1 LDFKKKV
8 FYSYVNTSQI
18 RKQQVTVIFRAN
30 NIFLLL
36 ALMVSL
42 AACTDSRDRTA
53 APSLPAVPVEP
64 EEVISIDDSTAE
76 FCELLDAAKCML
88 PFPSN
93 FFTRESDSTD
103 NGVLVNFSEQ
113 AMPVNVSGTVVDR
126 TEWNRNDGFSPG
138 SVMVTQVPELDME
151 QTAAPRLIDLS
162 DSRQDDSP
170 IVVINAE
177 TGERQLIWSELDAN
191 ALETA
196 EMSLLIR
203 VAKNLQDGQRYI
215 VALRN
220 MKNAA
225 GETIPPAELF
235 RAYRD
240 NVTTD
245 SDAAEARRPAMEELF
260 SILASANIARE
271 DLYLAWDFTV
281 SSTRSLSERILHMRD
296 TAFAALAGG
305 SPQFTVDSVEDLS
318 STDTNWGRRI
328 EGTITIP
335 NFMDSEDASA
345 GSSLYYADDG
355 DSLPDRMNGDNTT
368 VQPFICNISNQSL
381 DMATQSAQSGGATR
395 VYLYGHGLLG
405 TRFQSTNG
413 AHQGMLSNRFNLMN
427 CAMDFIGMAESDIGN
442 ALALLQDASQFSTL
456 PDRTQQGFI
465 GWMYMAE
472 LVRHSEGFAAH
483 EAFQVD
489 GRSVYDGSQVYY
501 YGNSE
506 GGILGGALL
515 ATAPNIENGVLGVP
529 GMNYSLLLRR
539 SVDFD
544 VYAAFLRPAYPNVL
558 DQTILL
564 SLYQMLWDRG
574 ENNGYANHLVS
585 DPLPNTPAKNVLLQ
599 VAFGDHQVTHTSAE
613 IMARTMG
620 IPLHQPALVEGRHH
634 DTNPHVEQM
643 MISTYPH
650 MGSALVYYDGGPGPN
665 DEWNDT
671 GTHVPPIENVPPRT
685 GNDPHERP
693 RRDPRAMEQISGF
706 MSPGSTVINA
716 CGPGPCLVDGW
727 DGVLEE

>member
-1 LDFKKKV
+1 MAL
-8 FYSYVNTSQI
+8 
-18 RKQQVTVIFRAN
+18 IFRAK
-30 NIFLLL
+30 NIILGV
-36 ALMVSL
+36 ALIGSL
-42 AACTDSRDRTA
+42 GACSDNDDRN
-53 APSLPAVPVEP
+53 AVAIEP
-64 EEVISIDDSTAE
+64 DEIISIEDSSAE
-76 FCELLDAAKCML
+76 VCDLLDTAKCLL

-93 FFTRESDSTD
+93 FFTRKSDTTD
-103 NGVLVNFSEQ
+103 NGLLVNFSKE
-113 AMPVNVSGTVVDR
+113 AMLVNASGIVGDSA
-126 TEWNRNDGFSPG
+126 ELNRNDGFSPG
-138 SVMVTQVPELDME
+138 TVMITQVPGLDME
-151 QTAAPRLIDLS
+151 ATGAPRLIDLS
-162 DSRQDDSP
+162 DSRQGDSP
-170 IVVINAE
+170 IVVINAA

-191 ALETA
+191 TEKEA
-196 EMSLLIR
+196 ELSLLIR

-225 GETIPPAELF
+225 GEMIPPTELF

-240 NVTTD
+240 NVSTD
-245 SDAAEARRPAMEELF
+245 SDAAEARRPAMEEIF
-260 SILASANIARE
+260 SGLLSANISRE

-305 SPQFTVDSVEDLS
+305 TPEFTIDSVEDLS
-318 STDTNWGRRI
+318 MADENWGRRI

-335 NFMDSEDASA
+335 NFMDSDDASA
-345 GSSLYYADDG
+345 GSSLFYADDG
-355 DSLPDRMNGDNTT
+355 DALPDRMNGDNTT

-381 DMATQSAQSGGATR
+381 NLASESAESGGATR

-405 TRFQSTNG
+405 SRYQSTNG
-413 AHQGMLSNRFNLMN
+413 AHQGALSNRFDLMN
-427 CAMDFIGMAESDIGN
+427 CAMDFIGMAETDVEN
-442 ALALLQDASQFSTL
+442 AIAILQGVKGFSSL
-456 PDRTQQGFI
+456 PDRSQQGFI
-465 GWMYMAE
+465 GWMYLAE
-472 LVRHSEGFAAH
+472 LLRHTDGFATH
-483 EAFQVD
+483 EAFQVE
-489 GRSVYDGSQVYY
+489 GRSVYDGTHVYY

-544 VYAAFLRPAYPNVL
+544 LYAAFLRPAYPDVL
-558 DQTILL
+558 DQTLLL

-585 DPLPNTPAKNVLLQ
+585 DPLPNTPAKNVLLH
-599 VAFGDHQVTHTSAE
+599 VAFGDHQVTHISAE

-620 IPLHQPALVEGRHH
+620 IPLHQPALVERRHH
-634 DTNPHVEQM
+634 DINPFVEQM
-643 MISTYPH
+643 AISTYPH

-665 DEWNDT
+665 DEWDDT
-671 GTHVPPIENVPPRT
+671 GTHVPPVVNVPPRT

-693 RRDPRAMEQISGF
+693 RRDPNAMEQISSF
-706 MSPGSTVINA
+706 MSPQSTVINA
-716 CGPGPCLVDGW
+716 CGPAPCLVDGW
-727 DGVLEE
+727 DGVLE

>member
-1 LDFKKKV
+1 MALV
-8 FYSYVNTSQI
+8 
-18 RKQQVTVIFRAN
+18 FRAK
-30 NIFLLL
+30 NIILGI
-36 ALMVSL
+36 ALIGSL
-42 AACTDSRDRTA
+42 AACSDSDDQN
-53 APSLPAVPVEP
+53 AVAIGADEI
-64 EEVISIDDSTAE
+64 ISIEDSSAE
-76 FCELLDAAKCML
+76 VCDLLDAAKCLL

-93 FFTRESDSTD
+93 FFTRKSDTTD
-103 NGVLVNFSEQ
+103 NGLLVNFSKE
-113 AMPVNVSGTVVDR
+113 AMLANASGIVGDSA
-126 TEWNRNDGFSPG
+126 ELNRNDGFSPG
-138 SVMVTQVPELDME
+138 TVMITQVPDLDME
-151 QTAAPRLIDLS
+151 ATGAPRLIDLS

-170 IVVINAE
+170 IVVINAA

-191 ALETA
+191 TDKEA
-196 EMSLLIR
+196 ELSLLIR

-220 MKNAA
+220 MKNAT
-225 GETIPPAELF
+225 GEMIPPTELF

-240 NVTTD
+240 NVSTD
-245 SDAAEARRPAMEELF
+245 SDAAEARRPAMEDIF
-260 SILASANIARE
+260 SVLLSANIARE

-305 SPQFTVDSVEDLS
+305 TPEFTIDSVEDLS
-318 STDTNWGRRI
+318 MTDENWGRRI

-335 NFMDSEDASA
+335 NFMDSDDASA
-345 GSSLYYADDG
+345 GSSLFYADDG
-355 DSLPDRMNGDNTT
+355 DALPDRMNGDNTT

-381 DMATQSAQSGGATR
+381 DLASKSAASGGATR

-405 TRFQSTNG
+405 TRYQSTNG
-413 AHQGMLSNRFNLMN
+413 AHQGALANRFDLMN
-427 CAMDFIGMAESDIGN
+427 CAMDFIGMAETDVEN
-442 ALALLQDASQFSTL
+442 AIAILQGVKDFSSL

-465 GWMYMAE
+465 GWMYLAE
-472 LVRHSEGFAAH
+472 LLRHTDGFATH
-483 EAFQVD
+483 EAFQVE
-489 GRSVYDGSQVYY
+489 GRSVYDDTHVYY
-501 YGNSE
+501 YGNSQ

-544 VYAAFLRPAYPNVL
+544 LYAAFLRPAYPDVL
-558 DQTILL
+558 DQTLLL

-585 DPLPNTPAKNVLLQ
+585 DPLPNTPAKNVLLH

-620 IPLHQPALVEGRHH
+620 IPLHQPALVERRHH
-634 DTNPHVEQM
+634 DINPFVEQM
-643 MISTYPH
+643 AISTYPH
-650 MGSALVYYDGGPGPN
+650 RGSALVYYDGGPGPN
-665 DEWNDT
+665 DEWDNT
-671 GTHVPPIENVPPRT
+671 GTHVPPVVNVPPRT

-693 RRDPRAMEQISGF
+693 RRDPNAMEQISGF
-706 MSPGSTVINA
+706 MSPNSTVINV
-716 CGPGPCLVDGW
+716 CGPMPCLVDGW
-727 DGVLEE
+727 DGVLE

>member
-1 LDFKKKV
+1 MAA
-8 FYSYVNTSQI
+8 I
-18 RKQQVTVIFRAN
+18 RRAQ
-30 NIFLLL
+30 NIVLLITL
-36 ALMVSL
+36 VGSL
-42 AACTDSRDRTA
+42 AACSNSNNNNQNAPA
-53 APSLPAVPVEP
+53 APPVEP
-64 EEVISIDDSTAE
+64 EVPAEVISIDDSMAE
-76 FCELLDAAKCML
+76 FCELLDPANCML

-93 FFTRESDSTD
+93 FFTRESNTTD
-103 NGVLVNFSEQ
+103 NGLLINFPQE
-113 AMPVNVSGTVVDR
+113 AMPKNAAGTVVDP

-138 SVMVTQVPELDME
+138 TVMITQVPALDMDM
-151 QTAAPRLIDLS
+151 TGAPRLIDLS

-170 IVVINAE
+170 IVVINAA

-191 ALETA
+191 AEEAA
-196 EMSLLIR
+196 ELSLLIR

-225 GETIPPAELF
+225 GETIPSTELF

-240 NVTTD
+240 NVVTD

-260 SILASANIARE
+260 STLASANIARE

-305 SPQFTVDSVEDLS
+305 SPEFTIDSVEDLS
-318 STDTNWGRRI
+318 MTDTNWGRRI

-335 NFMDSEDASA
+335 NFMDTDDAGP
-345 GSSLYYADDG
+345 GSSLFYADDG

-381 DMATQSAQSGGATR
+381 NNMRMEARGVGPEGTTR

-405 TRFQSTNG
+405 SRYQSTNG
-413 AHQGMLSNRFNLMN
+413 AHQGTLSNRFNLMN
-427 CAMDFIGMAESDIGN
+427 CAMDFIGMAESDFSN
-442 ALALLQDASQFSTL
+442 AIALLQDGSNFSTL

-465 GWMYMAE
+465 GWMYLAE
-472 LVRHSEGFAAH
+472 LLKHPAGFSTH

-489 GRSVYDGSQVYY
+489 GRPVYDGTQVYY

-515 ATAPNIENGVLGVP
+515 ATALNIENGVLGVP

-544 VYAAFLRPAYPNVL
+544 DFAIVLKPSYPNVL

-585 DPLPNTPAKNVLLQ
+585 DPLPNTPAKNVLLH

-613 IMARTMG
+613 IMARTFG

-634 DTNPHVEQM
+634 DINPHVEQM
-643 MISTYPH
+643 AITTYPH
-650 MGSALVYYDGGPGPN
+650 MGSALVYFDGGPGPN
-665 DEWNDT
+665 DRWDDT
-671 GTHVPPIENVPPRT
+671 GTHVPPVVNVPPRT

-693 RRDPRAMEQISGF
+693 RRDPSAMEQISRF
-706 MSPGSTVINA
+706 MSPDSTVINV

-727 DGVLEE
+727 DGVLE

>member
-1 LDFKKKV
+1 MAL
-8 FYSYVNTSQI
+8 
-18 RKQQVTVIFRAN
+18 IFRAK
-30 NIFLLL
+30 NIILGV
-36 ALMVSL
+36 ALIGSL
-42 AACTDSRDRTA
+42 SACSDSDDRN
-53 APSLPAVPVEP
+53 AVAIGPDEI
-64 EEVISIDDSTAE
+64 ISIEDSSAE
-76 FCELLDAAKCML
+76 VCDLLDNAKCLL

-93 FFTRESDSTD
+93 FFTRKSDTTD
-103 NGVLVNFSEQ
+103 NGLLVNFSKE
-113 AMPVNVSGTVVDR
+113 AMLANASGIVGDSA
-126 TEWNRNDGFSPG
+126 ELNRNDGFSPG
-138 SVMVTQVPELDME
+138 TVMITQVPGLDME
-151 QTAAPRLIDLS
+151 ATGAPRLIDLS
-162 DSRQDDSP
+162 DSRQGDSP
-170 IVVINAE
+170 IVVINAA

-191 ALETA
+191 TEKEA
-196 EMSLLIR
+196 ELSLLIR

-225 GETIPPAELF
+225 GEMIPPTELF

-240 NVTTD
+240 NVSTD
-245 SDAAEARRPAMEELF
+245 SDAAEARRPAMEDIF
-260 SILASANIARE
+260 SVLLSANIARE

-305 SPQFTVDSVEDLS
+305 TPEFTIDSVEDLS
-318 STDTNWGRRI
+318 MTDENWGRRI

-335 NFMDSEDASA
+335 NFMDSDDASA
-345 GSSLYYADDG
+345 GSSLFYADDG
-355 DSLPDRMNGDNTT
+355 DALPDRMNGDNTT

-381 DMATQSAQSGGATR
+381 DLASESAESGGATR

-405 TRFQSTNG
+405 TRYQSTNG
-413 AHQGMLSNRFNLMN
+413 AHQGALSNRFDLMN
-427 CAMDFIGMAESDIGN
+427 CAMDFIGMAETDVEN
-442 ALALLQDASQFSTL
+442 AIAILQGVKDFSSL

-465 GWMYMAE
+465 GWMYLAE
-472 LVRHSEGFAAH
+472 LLRHTDGFATH
-483 EAFQVD
+483 EAFQVE
-489 GRSVYDGSQVYY
+489 GRSVYDGTHVYY
-501 YGNSE
+501 YGNSQ

-544 VYAAFLRPAYPNVL
+544 LYAAFLRPAYPDVL
-558 DQTILL
+558 DQTLLL

-585 DPLPNTPAKNVLLQ
+585 DPLPNTPAKNVLLH
-599 VAFGDHQVTHTSAE
+599 VAFGDHQVTHISAE

-620 IPLHQPALVEGRHH
+620 IPLHQPALVERRHH
-634 DTNPHVEQM
+634 DINPFVEQM
-643 MISTYPH
+643 AISTYPH

-665 DEWNDT
+665 DEWDDT
-671 GTHVPPIENVPPRT
+671 GTHVPPVVNVPPRT

-693 RRDPRAMEQISGF
+693 RRDPNAMEQISGF
-706 MSPGSTVINA
+706 MSPQSTVINA
-716 CGPGPCLVDGW
+716 CGAMPCLVDGW
-727 DGVLEE
+727 DGVLE

>member
-1 LDFKKKV
+1 MAL
-8 FYSYVNTSQI
+8 
-18 RKQQVTVIFRAN
+18 IFRAK
-30 NIFLLL
+30 NIILGV
-36 ALMVSL
+36 ALIGSL
-42 AACTDSRDRTA
+42 GACSDNDDRN
-53 APSLPAVPVEP
+53 AVAIEP
-64 EEVISIDDSTAE
+64 DEIISIEDSSAE
-76 FCELLDAAKCML
+76 VCDLLDTAKCLL

-93 FFTRESDSTD
+93 FFTRKSDTTD
-103 NGVLVNFSEQ
+103 NGLLVNFSKE
-113 AMPVNVSGTVVDR
+113 AMLANASGIVGDSA
-126 TEWNRNDGFSPG
+126 ELNRNDGFSPG
-138 SVMVTQVPELDME
+138 TVMITQVPDLDME
-151 QTAAPRLIDLS
+151 ATGAPRLIDLS

-170 IVVINAE
+170 IVVINAA

-191 ALETA
+191 TDKEA
-196 EMSLLIR
+196 ELSLLIR

-220 MKNAA
+220 MKNAT
-225 GETIPPAELF
+225 GEMIPPTELF

-240 NVTTD
+240 NVSTD
-245 SDAAEARRPAMEELF
+245 SDAAEARRPAMEDIF
-260 SILASANIARE
+260 SVLLSANIARE

-305 SPQFTVDSVEDLS
+305 TPEFTIDSVEDLS
-318 STDTNWGRRI
+318 MTDENWGRRI

-335 NFMDSEDASA
+335 NFMDSDDASA
-345 GSSLYYADDG
+345 GSSLFYADDG
-355 DSLPDRMNGDNTT
+355 DALPDRMNGDNTT

-381 DMATQSAQSGGATR
+381 DLASKSAESGGATR

-405 TRFQSTNG
+405 TRYQSTNG
-413 AHQGMLSNRFNLMN
+413 AHQGALSNRFDLMN
-427 CAMDFIGMAESDIGN
+427 CAMDFIGMAETDVEN
-442 ALALLQDASQFSTL
+442 AIAILQGVKGFSSL
-456 PDRTQQGFI
+456 PDRSQQGFI
-465 GWMYMAE
+465 GWMYLAE
-472 LVRHSEGFAAH
+472 LLRHTDGFATH
-483 EAFQVD
+483 EAFQVE
-489 GRSVYDGSQVYY
+489 GRSVYDGTHVYY

-544 VYAAFLRPAYPNVL
+544 LYAAFLRPAYPDVL
-558 DQTILL
+558 DQTLLL

-585 DPLPNTPAKNVLLQ
+585 DPLPNTPAKNVLLH

-620 IPLHQPALVEGRHH
+620 IPLHQPALVERRHH
-634 DTNPHVEQM
+634 DINPFVEQM
-643 MISTYPH
+643 AISTYPH

-665 DEWNDT
+665 DEWDDT
-671 GTHVPPIENVPPRT
+671 GTHVPPVVNVPPRT

-693 RRDPRAMEQISGF
+693 RRDPNAMEQISSF
-706 MSPGSTVINA
+706 MSPQSTVINA
-716 CGPGPCLVDGW
+716 CGPAPCLVDGW
-727 DGVLEE
+727 DGVLE

>member
-1 LDFKKKV
+1 MAL
-8 FYSYVNTSQI
+8 
-18 RKQQVTVIFRAN
+18 IFRAK
-30 NIFLLL
+30 NIILGV
-36 ALMVSL
+36 ALIGSL
-42 AACTDSRDRTA
+42 GACSDNDDRN
-53 APSLPAVPVEP
+53 AVAIEP
-64 EEVISIDDSTAE
+64 DEIISIEDSSAE
-76 FCELLDAAKCML
+76 VCDLLDAAKCLL

-93 FFTRESDSTD
+93 FFTRKSDTTD
-103 NGVLVNFSEQ
+103 NGLLVNFSKE
-113 AMPVNVSGTVVDR
+113 AMLANASGIVGDSA
-126 TEWNRNDGFSPG
+126 ELNRNDGFSPG
-138 SVMVTQVPELDME
+138 TVMITQVPDLDME
-151 QTAAPRLIDLS
+151 ATGAPRLIDLS

-170 IVVINAE
+170 IVVINAA

-191 ALETA
+191 TDKEA
-196 EMSLLIR
+196 ELSLLIR

-225 GETIPPAELF
+225 GEMIPPTELF

-240 NVTTD
+240 NVSTD
-245 SDAAEARRPAMEELF
+245 SDAAEARRPAMEDIF
-260 SILASANIARE
+260 SVLLSANIARE

-305 SPQFTVDSVEDLS
+305 TPEFTIDSVEDLS
-318 STDTNWGRRI
+318 MTDENWGRRI

-335 NFMDSEDASA
+335 NFMDSDDASA
-345 GSSLYYADDG
+345 GSSLFYADDG
-355 DSLPDRMNGDNTT
+355 DALPDRMNGDNTT

-381 DMATQSAQSGGATR
+381 DLASKSAESGGATR

-405 TRFQSTNG
+405 TRYQSTNG
-413 AHQGMLSNRFNLMN
+413 AHQGALSNRFDLMN
-427 CAMDFIGMAESDIGN
+427 CAMDFIGMAETDVEN
-442 ALALLQDASQFSTL
+442 AIAILQGVKGFSSL
-456 PDRTQQGFI
+456 PDRSQQGFI
-465 GWMYMAE
+465 GWMYLAE
-472 LVRHSEGFAAH
+472 LLRHTDGFATH
-483 EAFQVD
+483 EAFQVE
-489 GRSVYDGSQVYY
+489 GRSVYDGTHVYY
-501 YGNSE
+501 YGNSQ

-544 VYAAFLRPAYPNVL
+544 LYAAFLRPAYPDVL
-558 DQTILL
+558 DQTLLL

-585 DPLPNTPAKNVLLQ
+585 DPLPNTPAKNVLLH
-599 VAFGDHQVTHTSAE
+599 VAFGDHQVTHISAE

-620 IPLHQPALVEGRHH
+620 IPLHQPALVERRHH
-634 DTNPHVEQM
+634 DINPFVEQM
-643 MISTYPH
+643 AISTYPH

-665 DEWNDT
+665 DEWDDT
-671 GTHVPPIENVPPRT
+671 GTHVPPVVNVPPRT

-693 RRDPRAMEQISGF
+693 RRDPNAMEQISSF
-706 MSPGSTVINA
+706 MSPQSTVINA
-716 CGPGPCLVDGW
+716 CGPAPCLVDGW
-727 DGVLEE
+727 DGVLE

>member
-1 LDFKKKV
+1 MALV
-8 FYSYVNTSQI
+8 
-18 RKQQVTVIFRAN
+18 FRAKS
-30 NIFLLL
+30 IILGV
-36 ALMVSL
+36 ALIGSL
-42 AACTDSRDRTA
+42 TACSDSDDQNA
-53 APSLPAVPVEP
+53 VVIAPDEI
-64 EEVISIDDSTAE
+64 ISIEDSSAE
-76 FCELLDAAKCML
+76 VCDLLDNAKCLL

-93 FFTRESDSTD
+93 FFTRKSDTTD
-103 NGVLVNFSEQ
+103 NGLLVNFSKE
-113 AMPVNVSGTVVDR
+113 AMLANASGIVGDSA
-126 TEWNRNDGFSPG
+126 ELNRNDGFSPG
-138 SVMVTQVPELDME
+138 TVMITQVPDLDME
-151 QTAAPRLIDLS
+151 ATGAPRLIDLS

-170 IVVINAE
+170 IVVINAA

-191 ALETA
+191 TDKEA
-196 EMSLLIR
+196 ELSLLIR

-225 GETIPPAELF
+225 GEMIPPTELF

-240 NVTTD
+240 NVSTD
-245 SDAAEARRPAMEELF
+245 SDAAEARRPAMEEIF
-260 SILASANIARE
+260 SALLSANIARE

-305 SPQFTVDSVEDLS
+305 TPEFTIDSVEDLS
-318 STDTNWGRRI
+318 MTDENWGRRI

-335 NFMDSEDASA
+335 NFMDSDDASA
-345 GSSLYYADDG
+345 GSSLFYADDG
-355 DSLPDRMNGDNTT
+355 DALPDRMNGDNTT

-381 DMATQSAQSGGATR
+381 DLASKSAASGGATR

-405 TRFQSTNG
+405 TRYQSTNG
-413 AHQGMLSNRFNLMN
+413 AHQGVLSNRFDLMN
-427 CAMDFIGMAESDIGN
+427 CAMDFIGMAETDVEN
-442 ALALLQDASQFSTL
+442 AIAILQGVKGFSSL
-456 PDRTQQGFI
+456 PDRSQQGFI
-465 GWMYMAE
+465 GWMYLAE
-472 LVRHSEGFAAH
+472 LLRHTDGFATH
-483 EAFQVD
+483 EAFQVE
-489 GRSVYDGSQVYY
+489 GRSVYDGTHVYY

-544 VYAAFLRPAYPNVL
+544 LYAAFLRPAYPDVL
-558 DQTILL
+558 DQTLLL

-585 DPLPNTPAKNVLLQ
+585 DPLPNTPAKNVLLH
-599 VAFGDHQVTHTSAE
+599 VAFGDHQVTQISAE

-620 IPLHQPALVEGRHH
+620 IPLHQPALVERRHH
-634 DTNPHVEQM
+634 DINPFVEQM
-643 MISTYPH
+643 AISTYPH

-665 DEWNDT
+665 DEWDDT
-671 GTHVPPIENVPPRT
+671 GTHVPPVVNVPPRT

-693 RRDPRAMEQISGF
+693 RRDPNAMEQISGF
-706 MSPGSTVINA
+706 MSPNSTVINV
-716 CGPGPCLVDGW
+716 CGPMPCLVDGW
-727 DGVLEE
+727 DGVLE

>member
-1 LDFKKKV
+1 M
-8 FYSYVNTSQI
+8 
-18 RKQQVTVIFRAN
+18 TVISRARN
-30 NIFLLL
+30 SLFLM
-36 ALMVSL
+36 ALIGSL
-42 AACTDSRDRTA
+42 IACSDNRNRT
-53 APSLPAVPVEP
+53 PVPVAPVPPP
-64 EEVISIDDSTAE
+64 EIISIDDSNAE
-76 FCELLDAAKCML
+76 VCELLDTASCLL

-93 FFTRESDSTD
+93 FFTIESDTTD
-103 NGVLVNFSEQ
+103 NGLLINFSSE
-113 AMPVNVSGTVVDR
+113 AMPVNASGTVLDR
-126 TEWNRNDGFSPG
+126 TQWNRNDGFSPG
-138 SVMVTQVPELDME
+138 TVMITQVPALDME
-151 QTAAPRLIDLS
+151 VTGAPRLIDLS
-162 DSRQDDSP
+162 DSRQEDSP
-170 IVVINAE
+170 IVVINAA
-177 TGERQLIWSELDAN
+177 TGERQLIWSEIDSN
-191 ALETA
+191 AVEET

-220 MKNAA
+220 MKNTA
-225 GETIPPAELF
+225 GEIIPPTELF

-240 NVTTD
+240 NITTD
-245 SDAAEARRPAMEELF
+245 SDAAEARRPAMEALF
-260 SILASANIARE
+260 STLEGANIGRE

-296 TAFAALAGG
+296 EAFAALAAG
-305 SPQFTVDSVEDLS
+305 SPEYTIDSVEDLS
-318 STDTNWGRRI
+318 MTDENWGRRI

-345 GSSLYYADDG
+345 GSSLFYADDG

-381 DMATQSAQSGGATR
+381 DLAAMPAPSGGATR

-413 AHQGMLSNRFNLMN
+413 AHQGTLSNRFNLMN
-427 CAMDFIGMAESDIGN
+427 CAMDFIGMAESDVGN
-442 ALALLQDASQFSTL
+442 AISILQDASSFSTL

-465 GWMYMAE
+465 GWMYLAE
-472 LVRHSEGFAAH
+472 LLRHADGFSTH

-489 GRSVYDGSQVYY
+489 GRSVYDGTQVYY

-544 VYAAFLRPAYPNVL
+544 LYANFLRPSYPNVL
-558 DQTILL
+558 DQTMLL
-564 SLYQMLWDRG
+564 SLFQMLWDRG

-599 VAFGDHQVTHTSAE
+599 VAFGDHQVTHTAAE

-634 DTNPHVEQM
+634 DINPHVEQTT
-643 MISTYPH
+643 ISTYPH
-650 MGSALVYYDGGPGPN
+650 MGSALIYYDGGPGPN
-665 DEWNDT
+665 DRWDDT
-671 GTHVPPIENVPPRT
+671 GTHVPPIVNIPPRT

-693 RRDPRAMEQISGF
+693 RRDPFAMEQISAF
-706 MSPGSTVINA
+706 MSPSSTVINA

-727 DGVLEE
+727 DGVLE

>member
-1 LDFKKKV
+1 MALV
-8 FYSYVNTSQI
+8 
-18 RKQQVTVIFRAN
+18 FRAK
-30 NIFLLL
+30 NIILGI
-36 ALMVSL
+36 ALIGSL
-42 AACTDSRDRTA
+42 AACSDSDDQN
-53 APSLPAVPVEP
+53 AVAIGADEI
-64 EEVISIDDSTAE
+64 ISIEDSSAE
-76 FCELLDAAKCML
+76 VCDLLDAAKCLL

-93 FFTRESDSTD
+93 FFTRKSDTTD
-103 NGVLVNFSEQ
+103 NGLLVNFSKE
-113 AMPVNVSGTVVDR
+113 AMLVNASGIVGDSA
-126 TEWNRNDGFSPG
+126 ELNRNDGFSPG
-138 SVMVTQVPELDME
+138 TVMITQVPDLDME
-151 QTAAPRLIDLS
+151 ATGAPRLIDLS

-170 IVVINAE
+170 IVVINAA

-191 ALETA
+191 TDKEA
-196 EMSLLIR
+196 ELSLLIR

-220 MKNAA
+220 MKNAT
-225 GETIPPAELF
+225 GEMIPPTELF

-240 NVTTD
+240 NVSTD
-245 SDAAEARRPAMEELF
+245 SDAAEARRPAMEDIF
-260 SILASANIARE
+260 SVLLSANIARE

-305 SPQFTVDSVEDLS
+305 TPEFTIDSVEDLS
-318 STDTNWGRRI
+318 MTDENWGRRI

-335 NFMDSEDASA
+335 NFMDSDDASA
-345 GSSLYYADDG
+345 GSSLFYADDG
-355 DSLPDRMNGDNTT
+355 DALPDRMNGDNTT

-381 DMATQSAQSGGATR
+381 DLASKSAASGGATR

-405 TRFQSTNG
+405 TRYQSTNG
-413 AHQGMLSNRFNLMN
+413 AHQGALANRFDLMN
-427 CAMDFIGMAESDIGN
+427 CAMDFIGMAETDVEN
-442 ALALLQDASQFSTL
+442 AIAILQGVKDFSSL

-465 GWMYMAE
+465 GWMYLAE
-472 LVRHSEGFAAH
+472 LLRHTDGFATH
-483 EAFQVD
+483 EAFQVE
-489 GRSVYDGSQVYY
+489 GRSVYDGTHVYY
-501 YGNSE
+501 YGNSQ

-544 VYAAFLRPAYPNVL
+544 LYAAFLRPAYPDVL
-558 DQTILL
+558 DQTLLL

-585 DPLPNTPAKNVLLQ
+585 DPLPNTPAKNVLLH

-620 IPLHQPALVEGRHH
+620 IPLHQPALVERRHH
-634 DTNPHVEQM
+634 DINPFVEQM
-643 MISTYPH
+643 AISTYPH

-665 DEWNDT
+665 DEWDDT
-671 GTHVPPIENVPPRT
+671 GTHVPPVVNVPPRT

-693 RRDPRAMEQISGF
+693 RRDPNAMEQISGF
-706 MSPGSTVINA
+706 MSPNSTVINV
-716 CGPGPCLVDGW
+716 CGPMPCLVDGW
-727 DGVLEE
+727 DGVLE

>member
-1 LDFKKKV
+1 MALV
-8 FYSYVNTSQI
+8 
-18 RKQQVTVIFRAN
+18 FRAKS
-30 NIFLLL
+30 IILGV
-36 ALMVSL
+36 ALIGSL
-42 AACTDSRDRTA
+42 TACSDGDDQNA
-53 APSLPAVPVEP
+53 VVIAPDEI
-64 EEVISIDDSTAE
+64 ISIEDSSADV
-76 FCELLDAAKCML
+76 CDLLDNAKCLL

-93 FFTRESDSTD
+93 FFTRKSDTTD
-103 NGVLVNFSEQ
+103 NGLLVNFSKE
-113 AMPVNVSGTVVDR
+113 AMLANASGIVGDSA
-126 TEWNRNDGFSPG
+126 ELNRNDGFSPG
-138 SVMVTQVPELDME
+138 TVMITQVPDLDME
-151 QTAAPRLIDLS
+151 ATGAPRLIDLS

-170 IVVINAE
+170 IVVINAA

-191 ALETA
+191 TDKEA
-196 EMSLLIR
+196 ELSLLIR

-220 MKNAA
+220 MKNAT
-225 GETIPPAELF
+225 GEMIPPTELF

-240 NVTTD
+240 NVSTD
-245 SDAAEARRPAMEELF
+245 SDAAEARRPAMEDIF
-260 SILASANIARE
+260 SVLLSANIARE

-305 SPQFTVDSVEDLS
+305 TPEFTIDSVEDQS
-318 STDTNWGRRI
+318 MTDENWGRRI

-335 NFMDSEDASA
+335 NFMDSDDASA
-345 GSSLYYADDG
+345 GSSLFYADDG
-355 DSLPDRMNGDNTT
+355 DALPDRMNGDNTT

-381 DMATQSAQSGGATR
+381 DLASKSAASGGATR

-405 TRFQSTNG
+405 TRYQSTNG
-413 AHQGMLSNRFNLMN
+413 AHQGALANRFDLMN
-427 CAMDFIGMAESDIGN
+427 CAMDFIGMAETDVEN
-442 ALALLQDASQFSTL
+442 AIAILQGVKDFSSL

-465 GWMYMAE
+465 GWMYLAE
-472 LVRHSEGFAAH
+472 LLRHTDGFATH
-483 EAFQVD
+483 EAFQVE
-489 GRSVYDGSQVYY
+489 GRSVYDGTHVYY

-544 VYAAFLRPAYPNVL
+544 LYAAFLRPAYPDVL
-558 DQTILL
+558 DQTLLL

-585 DPLPNTPAKNVLLQ
+585 DPLPNTPAKNVLLH

-620 IPLHQPALVEGRHH
+620 IPLHQPALVERRHH
-634 DTNPHVEQM
+634 DINPFVEQM
-643 MISTYPH
+643 AISTYPH

-665 DEWNDT
+665 DEWDNT
-671 GTHVPPIENVPPRT
+671 GTHVPPVVNVPPRT

-693 RRDPRAMEQISGF
+693 RRDPNAMEQISGF
-706 MSPGSTVINA
+706 MSPNSTVINV
-716 CGPGPCLVDGW
+716 CGPMPCLVDGW
-727 DGVLEE
+727 DGVLE

>member
-1 LDFKKKV
+1 V
-8 FYSYVNTSQI
+8 AVS
-18 RKQQVTVIFRAN
+18 FRAKKS
-30 NIFLLL
+30 ILLI
-36 ALMVSL
+36 ALIGSL
-42 AACTDSRDRTA
+42 AACSDHRDRVS
-53 APSLPAVPVEP
+53 APMEPAEI
-64 EEVISIDDSTAE
+64 ISIDDSSAE
-76 FCELLDAAKCML
+76 FCELLDTASCLL

-93 FFTRESDSTD
+93 FFTRESDATD
-103 NGVLVNFSEQ
+103 NGLLVNFSNE
-113 AMPVNVSGTVVDR
+113 AMPVNASGSVVDPAQ
-126 TEWNRNDGFSPG
+126 WNRNDGYSPG
-138 SVMVTQVPELDME
+138 TVMITQVPALDMDV
-151 QTAAPRLIDLS
+151 TGAPRLIDLS

-170 IVVINAE
+170 IVVINAA

-191 ALETA
+191 AEEEA

-225 GETIPPAELF
+225 GETIPPGELF

-240 NVTTD
+240 NITTD

-260 SILASANIARE
+260 SALASANIARE

-296 TAFAALAGG
+296 TAFAALAAG
-305 SPQFTVDSVEDLS
+305 SPEFTIDSVEDLS
-318 STDTNWGRRI
+318 MTDPNWGRRI

-345 GSSLYYADDG
+345 GSSLFYADDG

-381 DMATQSAQSGGATR
+381 ELAAESAESGGATR

-413 AHQGMLSNRFNLMN
+413 AHQGTLSNRFNLMN
-427 CAMDFIGMAESDIGN
+427 CAMDFIGLAESDVPN
-442 ALALLQDASQFSTL
+442 AIAILQGAADFSAV

-465 GWMYMAE
+465 GWMYLAE
-472 LVRHSEGFAAH
+472 LLRHADGFSTH

-489 GRSVYDGSQVYY
+489 GRSVYDGTYVYY

-506 GGILGGALL
+506 GGIFGGALL

-544 VYAAFLRPAYPNVL
+544 LYSSILKPAYPNVL

-634 DTNPHVEQM
+634 DINPHVEQTT
-643 MISTYPH
+643 ISTYPH
-650 MGSALVYYDGGPGPN
+650 MGSGLVYYDGGPGPN
-665 DEWNDT
+665 DEWDDT
-671 GTHVPPIENVPPRT
+671 GTHVPPIVNVPPRT

-693 RRDPRAMEQISGF
+693 RRDPFAMEQISAF
-706 MSPGSTVINA
+706 MSPLSTIINA

-727 DGVLEE
+727 DGVLE

>member
-1 LDFKKKV
+1 MV
-8 FYSYVNTSQI
+8 PT
-18 RKQQVTVIFRAN
+18 IFCAK
-30 NIFLLL
+30 NIFLLIVL
-36 ALMVSL
+36 VSSL
-42 AACTDSRDRTA
+42 AACSNNNNNNDRNA
-53 APSLPAVPVEP
+53 APLEPVVPVVPVEP
-64 EEVISIDDSTAE
+64 PEVISIDDSNAE
-76 FCELLDAAKCML
+76 FCELLDPAKCIL

-93 FFTRESDSTD
+93 FFTRESDTTD
-103 NGVLVNFSEQ
+103 NGLLVNFSEN
-113 AMPVNVSGTVVDR
+113 AMPVNNSGIVVDP

-138 SVMVTQVPELDME
+138 TVMITQVPALDME
-151 QTAAPRLIDLS
+151 ATRAPRLIDLS
-162 DSRQDDSP
+162 DSRQEDSP
-170 IVVINAE
+170 IVVINAA
-177 TGERQLIWSELDAN
+177 TGVRQLIWSELDAN
-191 ALETA
+191 AELVDEK
-196 EMSLLIR
+196 SLLIR

-220 MKNAA
+220 LKNAA
-225 GETIPPAELF
+225 GETIPPTELF

-240 NVTTD
+240 KIVTD

-260 SILASANIARE
+260 TALAGADIARG
-271 DLYLAWDFTV
+271 DLYLTWDFTV

-305 SPQFTVDSVEDLS
+305 RPEFTIDSVEDWS
-318 STDTNWGRRI
+318 ETDTNWGRRI

-335 NFMDSEDASA
+335 NFMDSDDASA
-345 GSSLYYADDG
+345 GSGLYYADDG

-368 VQPFICNISNQSL
+368 VQPFICNISNKSL
-381 DMATQSAQSGGATR
+381 NNMAAESAEPAGATR

-405 TRFQSTNG
+405 TRYQSTNG
-413 AHQGMLSNRFNLMN
+413 AHQGVLSNRYNLMN
-427 CAMDFIGMAESDIGN
+427 CAMDFIGMADSDVPN
-442 ALALLQDASQFSTL
+442 AIALLQEGSKFHTL

-465 GWMYMAE
+465 GWMYLAE
-472 LVRHSEGFAAH
+472 LLRHPNGFSTH

-489 GRSVYDGSQVYY
+489 GASVYDGSEVYY
-501 YGNSE
+501 YGNSQ
-506 GGILGGALL
+506 GGILGGALV
-515 ATAPNIENGVLGVP
+515 ATAHNIKSGVLGVP

-544 VYAAFLRPAYPNVL
+544 LYSAFLEPAYPSVL

-574 ENNGYANHLVS
+574 ENDGYANHLVY

-620 IPLHQPALVEGRHH
+620 IPLHQLALVEGRHH
-634 DTNPHVEQM
+634 DVNPYVEQM
-643 MISTYPH
+643 AISTYPTQ
-650 MGSALVYYDGGPGPN
+650 GSALVFFDGGPGPN
-665 DEWNDT
+665 DAWEDT
-671 GTHVPPIENVPPRT
+671 GTPVPPTQNLPPRA

-693 RRDPRAMEQISGF
+693 RRDPGAMAQISAF
-706 MSPGSTVINA
+706 MTPQSTVINV

-727 DGVLEE
+727 DGVLE

>member
-1 LDFKKKV
+1 MAL
-8 FYSYVNTSQI
+8 
-18 RKQQVTVIFRAN
+18 IFRAK
-30 NIFLLL
+30 NIILGV
-36 ALMVSL
+36 ALIGSL
-42 AACTDSRDRTA
+42 SACSDSDDRN
-53 APSLPAVPVEP
+53 AVAIGPDEI
-64 EEVISIDDSTAE
+64 ISIEDSSAE
-76 FCELLDAAKCML
+76 VCDLLDTAKCLL

-93 FFTRESDSTD
+93 FFTRKSDTTD
-103 NGVLVNFSEQ
+103 NGLLVNFSKE
-113 AMPVNVSGTVVDR
+113 AMLVNASGMVGDSA
-126 TEWNRNDGFSPG
+126 ELNRNDGFSPG
-138 SVMVTQVPELDME
+138 TVMITQVPGLDME
-151 QTAAPRLIDLS
+151 ATGAPRLIDLS

-170 IVVINAE
+170 IVVINAA

-191 ALETA
+191 TEKEA
-196 EMSLLIR
+196 ELSLLIR

-225 GETIPPAELF
+225 GEMIPPTELF

-240 NVTTD
+240 NVSTD
-245 SDAAEARRPAMEELF
+245 SDAAEARRPAMEEIF
-260 SILASANIARE
+260 SVLLSANIARE

-305 SPQFTVDSVEDLS
+305 TPEFTIDSVEDLS
-318 STDTNWGRRI
+318 MADENWGRRI

-335 NFMDSEDASA
+335 NFMDSDDAGA
-345 GSSLYYADDG
+345 GSSLFYADDG
-355 DSLPDRMNGDNTT
+355 DALPDRMNGDNTT

-381 DMATQSAQSGGATR
+381 DLASESAESGGATR

-405 TRFQSTNG
+405 TRYQSTNG
-413 AHQGMLSNRFNLMN
+413 AHQGALSNRFDLMN
-427 CAMDFIGMAESDIGN
+427 CAMDFIGMAETDVEN
-442 ALALLQDASQFSTL
+442 AIAILQGVKGFSSL
-456 PDRTQQGFI
+456 PDRSQQGFI
-465 GWMYMAE
+465 GWMYLAE
-472 LVRHSEGFAAH
+472 LLRHTDGFATH
-483 EAFQVD
+483 EAFQVE
-489 GRSVYDGSQVYY
+489 GRSVYDGTHVYY
-501 YGNSE
+501 YGNSQ

-544 VYAAFLRPAYPNVL
+544 LYAAFLRPAYPDVL
-558 DQTILL
+558 DQTLLL

-585 DPLPNTPAKNVLLQ
+585 DPLPNTPAKNVLLH
-599 VAFGDHQVTHTSAE
+599 VAFGDHQVTHISAE

-620 IPLHQPALVEGRHH
+620 IPLHQPALVERRHH
-634 DTNPHVEQM
+634 DINPFVEQM
-643 MISTYPH
+643 AISTYPH

-665 DEWNDT
+665 DEWDDT
-671 GTHVPPIENVPPRT
+671 GTHVPPVGNVPPRT

-693 RRDPRAMEQISGF
+693 RRDPNAMEQISGF
-706 MSPGSTVINA
+706 MSPQSTVINA
-716 CGPGPCLVDGW
+716 CGPMPCLVDGW
-727 DGVLEE
+727 DGVLE